1 MTRALTIT
9 VVAMSLSASAYADD
23 EAPPLS
29 VYGFA
34 RLDVLADDTPMSDIT
49 KPVYVTMGRSG
60 AEMTMTPQLS
70 QVGLSIDKWELSN
83 HVDGEGKLEIDFG
96 GGGGVNAIRLRH
108 AYGSIT
114 YREHVEI
121 LAGQTW
127 DLISPLNPSAQN
139 DTMLLGAGNTGD
151 RRPQLR
157 VTAQNEHIR
166 FAIAGAVT
174 GTFDGMADA
183 ATTPGATQLNTKPM
197 FQWLVE
203 ARGRAD
209 GDMTNRIGVW
219 GHGARDEEPDGTRR
233 GSESIGMHAFAS
245 IGGRGAIYGELYSGI
260 NTADIGGA
268 LGQGISPMT
277 GHGIH
282 STGGWLEMAVL
293 IPEPRFL
300 VAGGA
305 SVDAAR
311 DSDLGAGE
319 RETNTVLYGVI
330 RYNPKPTIRLGF
342 EYLQWRTMY
351 KDVGFAVANRV
362 DFHTTVFF

>member
-1 MTRALTIT
+1 MTRVAFTI
-9 VVAMSLSASAYADD
+9 VIVAMSPSAYADD

-83 HVDGEGKLEIDFG
+83 HVDGEGKLEIDFA

-114 YREHVEI
+114 YREHLEI

-127 DLISPLNPSAQN
+127 DLISPLNPSVQN

-157 VTAQNEHIR
+157 LTAENEHVR
-166 FAIAGAVT
+166 VAMAGAVT

-183 ATTPGATQLNTKPM
+183 ATMPTAMQTTKPM

-219 GHGARDEEPDGTRR
+219 GHAARDEELDGTRR
-233 GSESIGMHAFAS
+233 GSESVGMHAFAS
-245 IGGRGAIYGELYSGI
+245 IAGRGAIYGELYSGI
-260 NTADIGGA
+260 NTADIGGG
-268 LGQGISPMT
+268 LGQGISPIT
-277 GHGIH
+277 GRGIH
-282 STGGWLEMAVL
+282 STGGWVEVAMLTPHPRLL
-293 IPEPRFL
+293 I
-300 VAGGA
+300 AGGA
-305 SVDAAR
+305 SVDVAR
-311 DSDLGAGE
+311 GSDLGDGE
-319 RETNTVLYGVI
+319 RQTNSVGYGVI
-330 RYNPKPTIRLGF
+330 RYNPKPTIRIGI

-351 KDVGFAVANRV
+351 KDVGNALANRV

>member
-1 MTRALTIT
+1 MTRVALTLTI
-9 VVAMSLSASAYADD
+9 VALSVPAYADD

-49 KPVYVTMGRSG
+49 KPIYVTMGRSG

-108 AYGSIT
+108 AYGTIT
-114 YREHVEI
+114 YRDHLEV

-127 DLISPLNPSAQN
+127 DLISPLNPSVQN

-157 VTAQNEHIR
+157 LTTQNDHLR
-166 FAIAGAVT
+166 VAVAGAVT
-174 GTFDGMADA
+174 GTFDGMDTMAVPM
-183 ATTPGATQLNTKPM
+183 TTETTTKPM
-197 FQWLVE
+197 FQWIVE
-203 ARGRAD
+203 VHGRSQ

-219 GHGARDEEPDGTRR
+219 GHAARDAEPDGTLR
-233 GSESIGMHAFAS
+233 GSESIGMHALAS
-245 IGGRGAIYGELYSGI
+245 VDGRVAIYGELYSGI

-268 LGQGISPMT
+268 LGQGISPIT
-277 GHGIH
+277 NRGVH
-282 STGGWLEMAVL
+282 STGGWLELAVVT
-293 IPEPRFL
+293 PHPRLL

-305 SVDAAR
+305 SLDVAR
-311 DSDLGAGE
+311 GSDLGEGE
-319 RETNTVLYGVI
+319 RQTNTVTYGVI
-330 RYNPKPTIRLGF
+330 RYNPKPTIRLGI
-342 EYLQWRTMY
+342 EYLLWRTMY
-351 KDVGFAVANRV
+351 KDVGTALANRV
-362 DFHTTVFF
+362 DFSTTVFF